1 MARMDGLALF
11 RRIKEVRPDLAKRFI
26 IVTGDALSAT
36 VSSFLAETSRPYI
49 EKPFIPADIVRLVAA
64 IAIGADSQT
73 QPAA

>member
-1 MARMDGLALF
+1 
-11 RRIKEVRPDLAKRFI
+11 
-26 IVTGDALSAT
+26 
-36 VSSFLAETSRPYI
+36 VSSFLAETSRPCI